1 MSLWGPFAN
10 FSLPLCILHRKY
22 YHVSAFHSHSEKF
35 GIGDHSTHFGIH
47 LVEFGLI
54 PLSSQGR
61 LDQCLPNLSVVF
73 EYQFLLII
81 NQVLLIISQ
90 FLLRISQFLLR
101 IFQFLLRIYQCMLK
115 HSFSEIPTRFLT
127 PYR

>member
-10 FSLPLCILHRKY
+10 FFLPLCILHRKY
-22 YHVSAFHSHSEKF
+22 YHVSAFYSQSEKF
-35 GIGDHSTHFGIH
+35 CSCNRSTHFGIH
-47 LVEFGLI
+47 LVEFGSI
-54 PLSSQGR
+54 HQCSEGR
-61 LDQCLPNLSVVF
+61 LVQCLPNLSVVF

-90 FLLRISQFLLR
+90 FLLIISQFLLI